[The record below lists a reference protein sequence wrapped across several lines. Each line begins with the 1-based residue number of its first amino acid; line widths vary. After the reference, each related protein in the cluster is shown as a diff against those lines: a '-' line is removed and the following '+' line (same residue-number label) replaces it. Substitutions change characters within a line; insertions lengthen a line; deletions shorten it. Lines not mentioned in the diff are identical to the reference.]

1 MLTPHSFQ
9 LSQPR
14 CALLF
19 LPKNFST
26 LLSLSLFHSSR
37 NPLAHPSFQKNPL
50 PFPSRLSFLPKKNSS
65 LPFYP
70 GMREKLSLSL
80 IHPFFQKTI
89 SSSFLFFLLPFTS
102 SPFFQKEFFS
112 PHYVASLSLFSSL
125 SRSPFLPKNS
135 LPFFPL
141 LHLFFAH
148 VQTLSLSLSL
158 SHPFFQL
165 SQPRCTVLLPPR
177 PPFFPR
183 TLASLPSLSIHP
195 FSLSLSDD
203 GGRDG
208 GGGGG
213 ERAQLGGWNGW
224 IRSVGIATRC
234 RP

>member
-1 MLTPHSFQ
+1 
-9 LSQPR
+9 
-14 CALLF
+14 
-19 LPKNFST
+19 
-26 LLSLSLFHSSR
+26 
-37 NPLAHPSFQKNPL
+37 
-50 PFPSRLSFLPKKNSS
+50 
-65 LPFYP
+65 
-70 GMREKLSLSL
+70 MREKLSLSL

-89 SSSFLFFLLPFTS
+89 SPSFLSFLLPFTS
-102 SPFFQKEFFS
+102 SPFFQKEFSFLFS

-148 VQTLSLSLSL
+148 VQTLSLSLSQP
-158 SHPFFQL
+158 PFL
-165 SQPRCTVLLPPR
+165 PTIPATLHRSPPSQT
-177 PPFFPR
+177 PFFPSYTR
-183 TLASLPSLSIHP
+183 VSPFSLHSP
-195 FSLSLSDD
+195 FLSLSLSDD

-213 ERAQLGGWNGW
+213 ERAQLGDWNGW

>member
-1 MLTPHSFQ
+1 
-9 LSQPR
+9 
-14 CALLF
+14 
-19 LPKNFST
+19 
-26 LLSLSLFHSSR
+26 
-37 NPLAHPSFQKNPL
+37 
-50 PFPSRLSFLPKKNSS
+50 
-65 LPFYP
+65 
-70 GMREKLSLSL
+70 MREKLSLSL

-102 SPFFQKEFFS
+102 SPFFQKEFSFLFS